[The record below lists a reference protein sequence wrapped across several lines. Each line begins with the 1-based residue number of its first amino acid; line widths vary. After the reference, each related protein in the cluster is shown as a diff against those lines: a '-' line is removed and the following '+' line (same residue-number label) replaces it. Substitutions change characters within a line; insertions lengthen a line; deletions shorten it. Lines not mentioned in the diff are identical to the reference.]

1 MRKLRGF
8 TVLIFTVLAALALLT
23 VLAAMP
29 DRLVFEGGERYTFY
43 VGNTSKN
50 CRVVSCAAAEAG
62 LTRLTLQDVCGES
75 ATFSDL
81 DIDGFLKSVN
91 GKIMFTEEMSD
102 SVNYY
107 CTADLP
113 YSVNV
118 KNFNINLHIC
128 VRKDGVTVGSPI
140 IFGGY

>member
-1 MRKLRGF
+1 MRRLRGF
-8 TVLIFTVLAALALLT
+8 AVLIFTAVAAALVLCAVTAL
-23 VLAAMP
+23 P
-29 DRLVFEGGERYTFY
+29 DRLAFNGGERYTFY

-50 CRVVSCAAAEAG
+50 CRVVSCTASEAA

-75 ATFSDL
+75 ATFSTL

-91 GKIMFTEEMSD
+91 GEIMFEERLDD

-113 YSVNV
+113 YSVELYE
-118 KNFNINLHIC
+118 KTINLHIC
-128 VRKDGVTVGSPI
+128 VREDGVTVGSPI